1 MVKKISLYLSEENH
15 RKLKGKCRFYNL
27 PMSKVALELLQ
38 VFATTKEFDY
48 ILELPNI
55 DEVNDESRI

>member
-1 MVKKISLYLSEENH
+1 
-15 RKLKGKCRFYNL
+15 
-27 PMSKVALELLQ
+27 MSKVALELLQ

-55 DEVNDESRI
+55 DEVNDEPRI